1 MLSNSRFDFSVAAL
15 AALMFATAFPA
26 PAQQENRQKLWKDN
40 TEYNLANSAAK
51 DTDPATKLAD
61 LDQWSAAFPQ
71 SDFSDD
77 RLEMYFSTYQQ
88 LNQPRQAFDVA
99 QMILQN
105 HPNNYRAL
113 TATLSEVAAIRPS
126 SSDLDAAEK
135 AANYLLANIDTVFAA
150 SNRPSAI
157 PAADWARVK
166 DAITPFV
173 EQALQ
178 TIRGLR

>member
-1 MLSNSRFDFSVAAL
+1 MLSNSRFGFSVVAL
-15 AALMFATAFPA
+15 AVLMLATALPA
-26 PAQQENRQKLWKDN
+26 PAQQENRPKRWKD
-40 TEYNLANSAAK
+40 TAEYNLAVSAAR
-51 DTDPATKLAD
+51 DADPTTKLAD

-71 SDFSDD
+71 SEFSDD

-113 TATLSEVAAIRPS
+113 TATVSAVAAILPTS
-126 SSDLDAAEK
+126 ADLDTAESAAT
-135 AANYLLANIDTVFAA
+135 YLLANIDAVFEA
-150 SNRPSAI
+150 SNRPFGMSGAE
-157 PAADWARVK
+157 WARAK
-166 DAITPFV
+166 DAIEPFV
-173 EQALQ
+173 QQALQ